1 MTLST
6 SEPTIK
12 QTHPWLRAMS
22 IAWVPGK
29 DVTPLAAQSAE
40 KLLGHFEALG
50 HSSVDTPDE
59 DTDIILTT
67 APYGQDLGWR
77 EALLF
82 MSRRRFGIKGK
93 APTIYTMVHLTNQEF
108 DDAIAHYDQ
117 ALAKDP
123 LDPEDYT
130 FPGLS
135 EASYNVLVEQG
146 ERGGA
151 ILSLQRQMQAQAK
164 SVRILLLVG
173 DDAPERI
180 YHFDLVGAYP
190 TSEYAWGEE
199 AFYNDAV
206 LRIVTTEST
215 EEVTK
220 YEVVG
225 DALPRSEWDQMTTPE
240 AMAVAGREVGQRN
253 FFTNMIRV
261 NELVN
266 VPAVNDAIA
275 SQYSE
280 GCFSTWEPLIGGLVA
295 TVTGSARPVDKGAI
309 TENDLAVIVGVKPD
323 GFGAQVRQVEN
334 KQNDP
339 PSSEAVEMYDM
350 DTLLPRIKLGN
361 GWDVQAEV
369 PVVRSK
375 LHGHRGVES
384 FDPTKVEFVPL
395 EPPYYHYLV
404 SCATG
409 AQAEGIKGAFS
420 RAECL
425 LNPDD
430 PRQVAFTVL
439 PGHGVMIVEKWQ
451 AGKVPF
457 QTIWEYMDEGAL
469 VIDKHVPQGVMT
481 FKQDADGLMH
491 LHED

>member
-1 MTLST
+1 MTLSA
-6 SEPTIK
+6 SVPTTK
-12 QTHPWLRAMS
+12 STHPWLRAMS

-29 DVTPLAAQSAE
+29 DVTALAVKTAQQ
-40 KLLGHFEALG
+40 LLARFEALG
-50 HSSVDTPDE
+50 HPNHDAPNE
-59 DTDIILTT
+59 DTDIILTS

-93 APTIYTMVHLTNQEF
+93 APTIYTLVHLTNKEF
-108 DDAIAHYDQ
+108 EDAISHYDQ
-117 ALAKDP
+117 ALTKDP
-123 LDPEDYT
+123 LEPEDFT

-135 EASYNVLVEQG
+135 DTSYNVLVEQG

-173 DDAPERI
+173 DDVPERI

-190 TSEYAWGEE
+190 TSEYDWGED
-199 AFYNDAV
+199 AFYSDAV

-225 DALPRSEWDQMTTPE
+225 DSIPRSSWDQMTTPE
-240 AMAVAGREVGQRN
+240 AMAVAGREIGQRN

-280 GCFSTWEPLIGGLVA
+280 GCFSTWDPLIGGLVA

-309 TENDLAVIVGVKPD
+309 TEDDLAVIVGVKPD
-323 GFGAQVRQVEN
+323 GFGAQVRQVED

-350 DTLLPRIKLGN
+350 DTLLPRIELGE
-361 GWDVQAEV
+361 GWDVQAEA

-375 LHGHRGVES
+375 LHGHRGVSS
-384 FDPTKVEFVPL
+384 FDAAKVEFTPL
-395 EPPYYHYLV
+395 DPPYYHYLV

-420 RAECL
+420 RAESL
-425 LNPDD
+425 LNPRDQ
-430 PRQVAFTVL
+430 RQVVFTVL

-469 VIDKHVPQGVMT
+469 VIDKHVPQGLMAY
-481 FKQDADGLMH
+481 QEGRDGLMH
-491 LHED
+491 LHEG